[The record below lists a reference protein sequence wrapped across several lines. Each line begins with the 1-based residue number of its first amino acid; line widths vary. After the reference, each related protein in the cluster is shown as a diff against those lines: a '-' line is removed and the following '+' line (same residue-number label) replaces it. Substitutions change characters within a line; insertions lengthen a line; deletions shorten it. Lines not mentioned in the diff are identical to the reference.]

1 MIETN
6 NLEINIDELMHKI
19 REDVARRHN
28 NSVPAEDAISLPEN
42 AITIGSGINEK
53 INNIEFLLNDA
64 ESNSEFPTSFP
75 EQLNR
80 FPLNTSKPLQ
90 KLLLNLYGFIFKK
103 QRVVNL
109 PLIQAA
115 RDSLALNQQLI
126 EQVTALQVQVQVMG
140 NHITATEQLLSG
152 LGNRLATT
160 EVQVSGLGD
169 RLHATEFHVS
179 GMGDRLNATEAQ
191 GNGIG
196 DRLNA
201 TELEVNGMGD
211 RLNAT
216 ELEVSGMGDRLN
228 ATELEVSGMGD
239 RLNVTEVQVSGMG
252 DRLNVTEVQVSGMG
266 DRLNATE
273 AQGNGLGDR
282 LNATELEVSGMSDR
296 ITAIDERYI
305 KNESYLKNDLAQQKR
320 LITLFLEEA
329 RLRLPEPFSQEQL
342 QTLVNEQQH
351 LLDAFYAAF
360 EDQFRGTREEI
371 IGRLIV
377 YLPMIQEAKVGTP
390 TSPILDVGCGRG
402 EWLELLHAS
411 GYTARGLD
419 INRVMIEQ
427 CGVRSLEVVEEDV
440 ISYLQSLPDATL
452 GAVTGFHI
460 IEHLPFEVLVN
471 LIDETIR
478 VLKPG
483 GLAIFETP
491 NPQNLLVG
499 SNTFYLDP
507 THRNPL
513 PSSMIKFL
521 VENRGLSRV
530 KILDLHPYPAQIRIS
545 GSELGER
552 FSDYFYGPQDYAV
565 IGYKI

>member
-191 GNGIG
+191 GNGI
-196 DRLNA
+196 
-201 TELEVNGMGD
+201 
-211 RLNAT
+211 
-216 ELEVSGMGDRLN
+216 
-228 ATELEVSGMGD
+228 
-239 RLNVTEVQVSGMG
+239 
-252 DRLNVTEVQVSGMG
+252 
-266 DRLNATE
+266 
-273 AQGNGLGDR
+273 GDR

>member
-1 MIETN
+1 
-6 NLEINIDELMHKI
+6 
-19 REDVARRHN
+19 
-28 NSVPAEDAISLPEN
+28 
-42 AITIGSGINEK
+42 
-53 INNIEFLLNDA
+53 
-64 ESNSEFPTSFP
+64 
-75 EQLNR
+75 
-80 FPLNTSKPLQ
+80 
-90 KLLLNLYGFIFKK
+90 
-103 QRVVNL
+103 
-109 PLIQAA
+109 
-115 RDSLALNQQLI
+115 
-126 EQVTALQVQVQVMG
+126 
-140 NHITATEQLLSG
+140 
-152 LGNRLATT
+152 
-160 EVQVSGLGD
+160 
-169 RLHATEFHVS
+169 
-179 GMGDRLNATEAQ
+179 
-191 GNGIG
+191 
-196 DRLNA
+196 
-201 TELEVNGMGD
+201 
-211 RLNAT
+211 
-216 ELEVSGMGDRLN
+216 
-228 ATELEVSGMGD
+228 
-239 RLNVTEVQVSGMG
+239 
-252 DRLNVTEVQVSGMG
+252 
-266 DRLNATE
+266 
-273 AQGNGLGDR
+273 
-282 LNATELEVSGMSDR
+282 MSDR

-342 QTLVNEQQH
+342 QTLVNEKQH

-360 EDQFRGTREEI
+360 EDQFRGSREEI

-377 YLPMIQEAKVGTP
+377 YLPMIQEANVGTP

-427 CGVRSLEVVEEDV
+427 CGVRGLEVVEEDV

-460 IEHLPFEVLVN
+460 IEHLPFEMLVN

-521 VENRGLSRV
+521 VENRGLSQV
-530 KILDLHPYPAQIRIS
+530 KIVDLHPYPAQMRIS

-552 FSDYFYGPQDYAV
+552 FSNYLYGPQDYAV
-565 IGYKI
+565 IGCKI